1 MAIFIAIMSGCGA
14 SGETRNN
21 EGVDI
26 IESFRSIKGMEPY
39 LDELGE
45 MDYQGTTEISV
56 QSVQDSNDIYNVFIA
71 PYKRAKGISEWKN
84 GASSVFL
91 SYLPG
96 LIIKATVQE
105 GMLEGENPFYLIPKE
120 FVDLGEYKMY
130 VFTRTDMDVA
140 YQRAKAMTFIIEK
153 GTESSDNPHIFIY
166 EFERITGASRTDM
179 MLPYSDK
186 VYLDVTELAPRI
198 TESTLDME
206 WIWNDPQPT

>member
-56 QSVQDSNDIYNVFIA
+56 KDGSDVAAFYNASIAIYKDREVTAEWNDAALSTYLAFFPGLATKASAQEGRSTYRLDYGELLDCGGYHLYVFAYVKIDLR
-71 PYKRAKGISEWKN
+71 YKREK
-84 GASSVFL
+84 
-91 SYLPG
+91 
-96 LIIKATVQE
+96 II
-105 GMLEGENPFYLIPKE
+105 
-120 FVDLGEYKMY
+120 
-130 VFTRTDMDVA
+130 DV
-140 YQRAKAMTFIIEK
+140 IIEK
-153 GTESSDNPHIFIY
+153 GTETSDTPHIFIY

-186 VYLDVTELAPRI
+186 VYMDVTELAPSS
-198 TESTLDME
+198 TESTLDIE
-206 WIWNDPQPT
+206 WYDNIPRPTNAS